1 MQLIPLLIVL
11 VGDCSTRLSL
21 RFPAILTIQNT
32 SSNVGQ
38 IWSKKTVS
46 ESGYFEKITF
56 ESPQNENRGF
66 LLPGQK
72 YENTKID
79 RVKKLCPRKE
89 TGVGAINKANRYP
102 SPFSYDMRFDMSA
115 KSSWGSSVPFFV
127 GNRFYNQHWYS
138 MKNENSVASTEGYFH
153 ISAEGI
159 YGQTE
164 GSLCMVGCRVLG
176 SERPQP
182 TDLVDCDIVVNF
194 QFRPSKS
201 FGYIKGSIIS
211 TRIKYD
217 PLYFEHL
224 DLTSA
229 AGFVK
234 EVSRSIWRMNVEV
247 TLVLL
252 SATLACVFV
261 AMFTNNTKHRKG
273 FLGSGGW
280 LEVNEVIVR
289 ALTIVGFLLKLRL
302 LQLAWT
308 ARSGNNESQ
317 NELWVMGK
325 KSFVVASIVYAAGA
339 LAALFLMDWRKVG
352 TGNDVKL
359 NESYIYASPADDFY
373 SAAWDVIVP
382 FGGLLFA
389 GIIYLQQKF
398 GARCILPQKVR
409 ELCEYAKVA
418 AVNEG

>member
-1 MQLIPLLIVL
+1 MW
-11 VGDCSTRLSL
+11 G
-21 RFPAILTIQNT
+21 RFGAT
-32 SSNVGQ
+32 
-38 IWSKKTVS
+38 
-46 ESGYFEKITF
+46 
-56 ESPQNENRGF
+56 
-66 LLPGQK
+66 
-72 YENTKID
+72 
-79 RVKKLCPRKE
+79 KLCQ
-89 TGVGAINKANRYP
+89 
-102 SPFSYDMRFDMSA
+102 S
-115 KSSWGSSVPFFV
+115 
-127 GNRFYNQHWYS
+127 
-138 MKNENSVASTEGYFH
+138 
-153 ISAEGI
+153 
-159 YGQTE
+159 
-164 GSLCMVGCRVLG
+164 
-176 SERPQP
+176 
-182 TDLVDCDIVVNF
+182 

-201 FGYIKGSIIS
+201 FGYSKGSIIS
-211 TRIKYD
+211 MRIKYD

-234 EVSRSIWRMNVEV
+234 E
-247 TLVLL
+247 
-252 SATLACVFV
+252 

-273 FLGSGGW
+273 CLGSGGW

-308 ARSGNNESQ
+308 ARSENNESQ

-325 KSFVVASIVYAAGA
+325 KSFIVASIVYAAGA
-339 LAALFLMDWRKVG
+339 LAALFLMDWRKIG

-398 GARCILPQKVR
+398 GGRCILPQKVR

>member
-89 TGVGAINKANRYP
+89 TGVSAINKANRYP

-115 KSSWGSSVPFFV
+115 KSSKGGISWGSSVPFFV
-127 GNRFYNQHWYS
+127 GNRINLVSYAKLRNTS
-138 MKNENSVASTEGYFH
+138 VSNEVLQ

-176 SERPQP
+176 SESPQP

-308 ARSGNNESQ
+308 ARSEHNESQ

-339 LAALFLMDWRKVG
+339 LAALFLMDWRKIG
-352 TGNDVKL
+352 TGNDVKVL
-359 NESYIYASPADDFY
+359 SDY
-373 SAAWDVIVP
+373 
-382 FGGLLFA
+382 
-389 GIIYLQQKF
+389 QKHSVF
-398 GARCILPQKVR
+398 GALKSYVVVINTCIPLLIGYAIEVNPER
-409 ELCEYAKVA
+409 AKVLI
-418 AVNEG
+418 